1 MTLKTA
7 RNIELAFDVVTF
19 LIVLPVLAAA
29 VVVSLIDKPLS
40 WILDERNRIG
50 LSVGNRL
57 MRMSDAV
64 KEGSIRNPRCLK
76 TWTAITAWRYMEEEK
91 RNGGDA
97 EVWHRSC
104 RLPARL
110 PQARRGARHHK
121 VRVPHDKQGALE
133 EALAHLRPRDR
144 HRHLLQQ
151 VRQEAR
157 EEEKTEMEVLTC
169 HHL

>member
-7 RNIELAFDVVTF
+7 RNIELAFCVVTF

-57 MRMSDAV
+57 MHMSDAV

-97 EVWHRSC
+97 EV
-104 RLPARL
+104 
-110 PQARRGARHHK
+110 
-121 VRVPHDKQGALE
+121 
-133 EALAHLRPRDR
+133 
-144 HRHLLQQ
+144 
-151 VRQEAR
+151 
-157 EEEKTEMEVLTC
+157 
-169 HHL
+169 